1 MPTPLLTRR
10 RCLAG
15 LLAWGGVLATA
26 RAGPATPPRA
36 TLLAQPHGEVV
47 LSISGEIQRTNAD
60 ANADARADF
69 DIEML
74 AALPQHQIVTHTP
87 WHQGPQTFGGPL
99 LRDLLAEVGASGR
112 RLIAVALNDYRCEI
126 PIEDTVQ
133 FDVVLARLHNGEA
146 MRVRDKGPLFIVYPF
161 DSDPQ
166 LRSERYYARS
176 AWQLRRLIVQS

>member
-15 LLAWGGVLATA
+15 LLAWGGMQATG
-26 RAGPATPPRA
+26 RAAPATPPRA
-36 TLLAQPHGEVV
+36 ALLAQPHGEVV
-47 LSISGEIQRTNAD
+47 LSVSGQIRRTNAD

-74 AALPQHQIVTHTP
+74 AALPQDQIVTHTP
-87 WHQGPQTFGGPL
+87 WHQGPQSFGGPL

-126 PIEDTVQ
+126 PVEDTA
-133 FDVVLARLHNGEA
+133 FDGCWRACTTARRCACATRAPVHRLPFTATRDCAGA
-146 MRVRDKGPLFIVYPF
+146 TTRVRRGNC
-161 DSDPQ
+161 
-166 LRSERYYARS
+166 A
-176 AWQLRRLIVQS
+176 A